1 MANKQVMKFE
11 NRKPDVAGAL
21 QAIRAKKSPEQVKAE
36 RLLPFLEV
44 IDEALAHGWKWSPIL
59 TLIRER
65 GGPSLTRGEA
75 QRLHAQLKGD
85 AGHHDAAATP
95 EAVGGTPP
103 DETGNGTDDGEIV

>member
-1 MANKQVMKFE
+1 MAKIQAKKSE
-11 NRKPDVAGAL
+11 RKTLDVDGAL
-21 QAIRAKKSPEQVKAE
+21 QAIRSKKSPEQVKAE

-75 QRLHAQLKGD
+75 ERLYAQLKQQSGNAD
-85 AGHHDAAATP
+85 
-95 EAVGGTPP
+95 GG
-103 DETGNGTDDGEIV
+103 VR

>member
-1 MANKQVMKFE
+1 MAKRQVTTSE
-11 NRKPDVAGAL
+11 NRKPDVVGAL
-21 QAIRAKKSPEQVKAE
+21 QAIRSKKSREQLKLE

-75 QRLHAQLKGD
+75 ERLYTQLKQQSGNAD
-85 AGHHDAAATP
+85 
-95 EAVGGTPP
+95 GG
-103 DETGNGTDDGEIV
+103 VQ

>member
-1 MANKQVMKFE
+1 MKQEKVT
-11 NRKPDVAGAL
+11 PDVAGAL
-21 QAIRAKKSPEQVKAE
+21 QAIRSKKSPEQVKAE

-75 QRLHAQLKGD
+75 ERLYAQIKQQSGNV
-85 AGHHDAAATP
+85 
-95 EAVGGTPP
+95 EGG
-103 DETGNGTDDGEIV
+103 VR

>member
-21 QAIRAKKSPEQVKAE
+21 QAIRSKKSPEQVKAE

-44 IDEALAHGWKWSPIL
+44 IDEALARGWKWSPIL

-65 GGPSLTRGEA
+65 GGPSLTRREA
-75 QRLHAQLKGD
+75 ERLYAQLKQQSGNAD
-85 AGHHDAAATP
+85 
-95 EAVGGTPP
+95 GG
-103 DETGNGTDDGEIV
+103 VR